1 MAAKR
6 PGLRPASVA
15 LWAVILGLSAT
26 GCSNQVSQSR
36 NSAGTA
42 SVADDESPGA
52 AISETG
58 GQLPGTIEG
67 KILFQGKQRDWPP
80 DGRNM
85 SDVVVF
91 LRGNTSSSERSLRSL
106 PQKTATSERADPAD
120 SDGDKNTAVLDQ
132 IDMTFVPHVV
142 LMQQG
147 GVLELRN
154 SDSALHNVNGFASR
168 NQAFNVTITPGSS
181 TTVTLP
187 KHEFIRVTC
196 NFHTRMNAWIAVLPN
211 PHYTR
216 VDEQGQFTLSGIPPG
231 TYELAG
237 WYENVYPPHV
247 PHRVSTNVTVRP
259 RQVTVVELD
268 FP

>member
-1 MAAKR
+1 MA
-6 PGLRPASVA
+6 
-15 LWAVILGLSAT
+15 
-26 GCSNQVSQSR
+26 
-36 NSAGTA
+36 
-42 SVADDESPGA
+42 
-52 AISETG
+52 
-58 GQLPGTIEG
+58 
-67 KILFQGKQRDWPP
+67 
-80 DGRNM
+80 
-85 SDVVVF
+85 DVVVF
-91 LRGNTSSSERSLRSL
+91 LRGNTGSSGRSLRTL
-106 PQKTATSERADPAD
+106 PPKTATSERTDAAD
-120 SDGDKNTAVLDQ
+120 SDIDKDMAVAVLDQ

-147 GVLELRN
+147 GVLEMRN
-154 SDSALHNVNGFASR
+154 SDTALHNVNGFARR

-187 KHEFIRVTC
+187 KDEFIRVTC
-196 NFHTRMNAWIAVLPN
+196 NFHTRMNAWVAVLPN
-211 PHYTR
+211 RHYTR
-216 VDEQGQFTLSGIPPG
+216 VDEQGRFTLSDIPSG